1 MSFIGIEI
9 ILIVFARVVSVLLV
23 QYVFVLLGAER
34 SLKFKE
40 CVFLSYA
47 GMIRGA
53 IALGLA
59 IKAEVFFN
67 SAAIEYYDFV
77 VINVLAIV
85 ILSTLIFGS
94 FMPLVAKCLLDQ
106 PARAAKQHEHKNPNK
121 KGGAV
126 GVTDI
131 DASFNEPAL
140 ESPNFR
146 GNDTQ
151 FSTPKEFHSLENK
164 TTNEKEDF
172 DIKMTG
178 ISNDLDSNNNSIV
191 APVATHQQKRAG
203 SIHTNG
209 ETTAGLK
216 DRLIDGGN
224 GNAVSAP
231 LGAGHKGKPQSVAGD
246 GHDMK
251 SVSSYSALLHPN
263 EDPSE
268 FDAAVEEEKP
278 QMGRF
283 KRMVAWIDKN
293 WLKKL
298 LVNKS
303 LD

>member
-106 PARAAKQHEHKNPNK
+106 PARAAK
-121 KGGAV
+121 
-126 GVTDI
+126 
-131 DASFNEPAL
+131 
-140 ESPNFR
+140 
-146 GNDTQ
+146 
-151 FSTPKEFHSLENK
+151 
-164 TTNEKEDF
+164 
-172 DIKMTG
+172 
-178 ISNDLDSNNNSIV
+178 
-191 APVATHQQKRAG
+191 
-203 SIHTNG
+203 
-209 ETTAGLK
+209 
-216 DRLIDGGN
+216 
-224 GNAVSAP
+224 
-231 LGAGHKGKPQSVAGD
+231 
-246 GHDMK
+246 
-251 SVSSYSALLHPN
+251 
-263 EDPSE
+263 
-268 FDAAVEEEKP
+268 
-278 QMGRF
+278 
-283 KRMVAWIDKN
+283 
-293 WLKKL
+293 
-298 LVNKS
+298 
-303 LD
+303 